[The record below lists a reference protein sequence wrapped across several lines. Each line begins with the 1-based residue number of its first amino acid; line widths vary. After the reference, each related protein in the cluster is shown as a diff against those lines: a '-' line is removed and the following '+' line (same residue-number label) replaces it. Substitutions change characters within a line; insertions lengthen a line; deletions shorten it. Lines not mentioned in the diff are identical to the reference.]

1 MRNICEQLSV
11 SDSGML
17 GGECQPIICY
27 SWASEGK
34 LSHAFINDIH
44 HTDQRGRGWG
54 RGYLPLS
61 SLVGRVGRSSDCDE
75 QLSRSSED
83 SVSIQKQHHTLLY
96 TGSQYPFIVT
106 SRHANHQLGGFYWVW
121 TTQ

>member
-1 MRNICEQLSV
+1 MRNKCEQLSV

-44 HTDQRGRGWG
+44 HTDQRSKGWG
-54 RGYLPLS
+54 RGRWCILTT
-61 SLVGRVGRSSDCDE
+61 VIFGGQGRA
-75 QLSRSSED
+75 
-83 SVSIQKQHHTLLY
+83 KQ
-96 TGSQYPFIVT
+96 
-106 SRHANHQLGGFYWVW
+106 
-121 TTQ
+121 